1 MKLRKLK
8 GKRYRLPARQRQ
20 IIKDKLQRL
29 KDGAI
34 FYNDDYQDEIEDK
47 DKVEKEIKDINKK
60 KGKKKCVSIVKDSE
74 VSNGNFLLTFTHEMF
89 IQHF

>member
-1 MKLRKLK
+1 MKLQKLK

-29 KDGAI
+29 EDGAI

-47 DKVEKEIKDINKK
+47 NKVEKEIKDISKK
-60 KGKKKCVSIVKDSE
+60 KGKKTC
-74 VSNGNFLLTFTHEMF
+74 LLYKQEELSVEG
-89 IQHF
+89 QPPACQ